1 MMNNQVLEYCA
12 RAVIQHLNGDMK
24 QFTKYKNKA
33 IEIYEKQI
41 FEESCMCSIS
51 ELVPEGT
58 KRKLYE
64 MVS

>member
-12 RAVIQHLNGDMK
+12 RAVIRHLKGDMK

-51 ELVPEGT
+51 ELVPERT
-58 KRKLYE
+58 KKKLYE